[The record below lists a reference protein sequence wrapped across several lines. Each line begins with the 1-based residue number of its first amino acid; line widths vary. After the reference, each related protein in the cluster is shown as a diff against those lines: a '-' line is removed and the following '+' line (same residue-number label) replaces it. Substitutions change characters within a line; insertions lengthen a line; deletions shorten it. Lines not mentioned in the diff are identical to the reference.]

1 MLSSECSAALGMGL
15 CIQALAVT
23 PWLLTHT
30 PISQVRLGNSAFPC
44 LPFFLAPFSV
54 ACRLSVSPEDP
65 HHRTQEPLSGKSGVS
80 RQSGRFLFSF
90 STSVECHPSP
100 PQSAFFSCTPFPIPH
115 PLAPAPAM
123 HQVLCCS
130 YQGSFSGGV
139 DPLSQEGPPEH
150 LAAWSKD
157 SLATLRSPPQPHC
170 SVLPLYTLGTHRKPG
185 TARTN

>member
-1 MLSSECSAALGMGL
+1 MWWGTHAVLRVFCSTGHGALHPGISSDPLAAYAHPHKSGEVGKLCLSLFS
-15 CIQALAVT
+15 
-23 PWLLTHT
+23 P
-30 PISQVRLGNSAFPC
+30 
-44 LPFFLAPFSV
+44 PFSV

-65 HHRTQEPLSGKSGVS
+65 HHRTQAPLSGKSGVS

-157 SLATLRSPPQPHC
+157 S
-170 SVLPLYTLGTHRKPG
+170 PG
-185 TARTN
+185 HTA